1 MILIPGFRKC
11 GSTSVFDWL
20 VANDAGWG
28 PENYKEPQY
37 LCGAVQSDAALSWY
51 KGLYQD
57 APKDRPVIDGS
68 TLIMADPRAA
78 VTKALQTYDDI
89 KVVSI
94 IRDPVKRAY
103 SAYWHMRGKN
113 DASEAR
119 SLEAVMSDLP
129 AGVSGAQLFDAENT
143 ALEIAAEK
151 NEINQDYLSK
161 DYLRREMGPHAPDFH
176 APDPLWCHRYF
187 GESCFAHLL
196 EHLDGGIGSV
206 QHQSFVLEE
215 LMRSHDA
222 QESLFN
228 FVGGQGKIGVAFEDM
243 PASNPGLVRGR
254 LGGLA
259 QVKQIR
265 LGKALLDRTPKAL
278 KTKLKSLMFQ
288 KNPRITPEEYHK
300 MRDILAAE
308 FEHWK
313 SRGVSTEVL
322 WSPVEG

>member
-1 MILIPGFRKC
+1 
-11 GSTSVFDWL
+11 
-20 VANDAGWG
+20 
-28 PENYKEPQY
+28 
-37 LCGAVQSDAALSWY
+37 
-51 KGLYQD
+51 
-57 APKDRPVIDGS
+57 
-68 TLIMADPRAA
+68 MADPHAA
-78 VTKALQTYDDI
+78 VAKALQTYDEI
-89 KVVSI
+89 KIVSI

-113 DASEAR
+113 DASETR

-129 AGVSGAQLFDAENT
+129 AGASEAELFDAENT
-143 ALEIAAEK
+143 ALENAAEK
-151 NEINQDYLSK
+151 GEINRDYLSI
-161 DYLRREMGPHAPDFH
+161 DYLRREMGPSAPDFH

-196 EHLDGGIGSV
+196 EKLDGGIGSV

-215 LMRSHDA
+215 LMRSHAA

-259 QVKQIR
+259 QIKQMR
-265 LGKALLDRTPKAL
+265 LGKALLDRTPKAF

-288 KNPRITPEEYHK
+288 KNPQIAPEEYHK

-308 FEHWK
+308 FEYWK
-313 SRGVSTEVL
+313 SRGVSTEAL
-322 WSPVEG
+322 WRPLAG